1 MSLLERDEA
10 ARELEHRQIVGGD
23 SLPADEQSAKAVV
36 PAICPFDDPAPR
48 PAAHT
53 ADQGLFPSPADV
65 RNDPAATNC
74 GFRVSV
80 VVPLVQAQVLG
91 TPRTTRRLQD
101 DSVEHLRHH
110 PLVVDVR
117 SGDDHRQRNA
127 ATVREDVTFHAELR
141 AVRRVRPR
149 VAPPFGA
156 LAMALS
162 SEAKSHWM
170 PRRLS

>member
-10 ARELEHRQIVGGD
+10 ARELEHRQVVGGD

-36 PAICPFDDPAPR
+36 PAIRPLDDPASR

-53 ADQGLFPSPADV
+53 ADQRLFPSSADM
-65 RNDPAATNC
+65 RNDPAATNR

-80 VVPLVQAQVLG
+80 VVPFVQTQVLG

-101 DSVEHLRHH
+101 NSVEHLGHQ
-110 PLVVDVR
+110 PLVVDVGSR
-117 SGDDHRQRNA
+117 HDYGQRNA
-127 ATVREDVTFHAELR
+127 AAVCEDVTLHAELR

-162 SEAKSHWM
+162 SEAKSHLI